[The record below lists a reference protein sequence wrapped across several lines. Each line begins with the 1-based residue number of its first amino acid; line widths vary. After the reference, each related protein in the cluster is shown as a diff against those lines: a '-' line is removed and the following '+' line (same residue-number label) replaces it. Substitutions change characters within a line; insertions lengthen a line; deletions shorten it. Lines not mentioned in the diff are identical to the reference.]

1 MKRNTTI
8 EIKKMLGGLLT
19 LAALLGAALAAPQ
32 HTKAQPEYADSIP
45 GYCVSSFYD
54 REMYSWLV
62 YQNNCG
68 QTINLTWVSI
78 YSGGASSAT
87 IYPGRKASTGW
98 NQAEVNSRGGFELF
112 VCPAGFI
119 PVDANDNFVEK
130 ANTLFR
136 CKRE

>member
-1 MKRNTTI
+1 MKINTAIT
-8 EIKKMLGGLLT
+8 KNKVFGGLLAV
-19 LAALLGAALAAPQ
+19 AALLGGVLVATP
-32 HTKAQPEYADSIP
+32 HVEAQSDYASSIP

-54 REMYSWLV
+54 REMYGWLA

-68 QTINLTWVSI
+68 QAINLTWVGI

-87 IYPGRKASTGW
+87 IYPGRKANTGFS
-98 NQAEVNSRGGFELF
+98 QAEVNGKGGFELF
-112 VCPAGFI
+112 VCPAGYI
-119 PVDANDNFVEK
+119 PVDGNDNFVER